1 MLTVLIRRCVAA
13 CGGEKRREAG
23 EAMRLRLL
31 LLRLPS
37 KVPKCAKKIQ
47 VFASRRKKHTQKKTK
62 TSPAGGGNAPRRTL
76 CRTVAV
82 WRSDNVKNYKTVT
95 QDGRCQLLEAASK
108 THRPAV
114 TLELR
119 MYLFFC
125 IVFFFSQQSPSVQRG
140 TVWCSGAAAAVNG
153 DPRWSRGAKE
163 GEGGGGRLGLELE
176 RGSEVCWRN
185 QPWGKWMGGGE
196 GAGGH

>member
-1 MLTVLIRRCVAA
+1 MRRVRRCG
-13 CGGEKRREAG
+13 CGCCCSGSLQRSRNVLKRFRFLHQEGKNA
-23 EAMRLRLL
+23 
-31 LLRLPS
+31 
-37 KVPKCAKKIQ
+37 
-47 VFASRRKKHTQKKTK
+47 QKKDK
-62 TSPAGGGNAPRRTL
+62 NSS
-76 CRTVAV
+76 CRGKK
-82 WRSDNVKNYKTVT
+82 RSETDALSHRCCLEERQRENYKTVT

-108 THRPAV
+108 THRPAI
-114 TLELR
+114 TLELE

-125 IVFFFSQQSPSVQRG
+125 SFFFSQQSPSVQRG

-196 GAGGH
+196 GAGGGH